1 MKLCSLQ
8 GSSADST
15 KIQDLHLVSQ
25 AGVFIQQRGSWKCFL
40 WGCSPLPVV
49 LSSGAALSLDF
60 ATWGLRLVP
69 GALFGSWRLLPSE
82 SFVLLRV
89 RLSPFSRGREFFMN
103 CDLRSV
109 SFSTQGFSWGF
120 SWAVFE
126 CMMTE
131 TSHTLVPGMS
141 MQGIL

>member
-1 MKLCSLQ
+1 MLPL
-8 GSSADST
+8 GM
-15 KIQDLHLVSQ
+15 LP
-25 AGVFIQQRGSWKCFL
+25 
-40 WGCSPLPVV
+40 PLPAVF
-49 LSSGAALSLDF
+49 SSCAALSLDF

-89 RLSPFSRGREFFMN
+89 RLSPFSRGQGLFMN

-109 SFSTQGFSWGF
+109 SFSSQGF

-126 CMMTE
+126 CMTTE
-131 TSHTLVPGMS
+131 SSHVLVPGM
-141 MQGIL
+141 